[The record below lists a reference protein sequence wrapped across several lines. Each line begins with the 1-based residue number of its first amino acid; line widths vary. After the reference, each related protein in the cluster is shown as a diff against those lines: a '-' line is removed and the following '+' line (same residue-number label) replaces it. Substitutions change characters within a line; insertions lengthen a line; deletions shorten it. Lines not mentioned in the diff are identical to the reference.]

1 MSNTYLRKI
10 RHTSL
15 HGLAQTVNVKLCQI
29 GLHVQYMYIGSDIQG
44 LAQTVNVKF
53 IGLGL
58 GNTHKTSSFAN
69 PAQVPVNV
77 NVIIKHVCYLTM
89 LHIFTKEKGLL
100 FKRCQ
105 QFNFQVKCRKF
116 PNSMSSIRFCGKK
129 MHPNMIWK
137 KITWEDCHGSLK
149 LILYTDTFN
158 GHHKTAHLSVG
169 SIIPY
174 FYSNSC

>member
-69 PAQVPVNV
+69 PA
-77 NVIIKHVCYLTM
+77 
-89 LHIFTKEKGLL
+89 
-100 FKRCQ
+100 
-105 QFNFQVKCRKF
+105 
-116 PNSMSSIRFCGKK
+116 
-129 MHPNMIWK
+129 
-137 KITWEDCHGSLK
+137 
-149 LILYTDTFN
+149 
-158 GHHKTAHLSVG
+158 
-169 SIIPY
+169 
-174 FYSNSC
+174 